1 MEKLLKQMLDHIF
14 WGCFGVSHASHVT
27 ATMAKSL
34 QSCPTLCDPIPG
46 WSQKF
51 LSSHKDDI
59 GDGKEEEKERTGI
72 KDSRIKE
79 ELEITGVK
87 QLAEKLAMAA
97 DLLKYSPHSEIT
109 DVIWGI
115 CVSICK
121 LLLSM
126 PFSFSLL
133 PTNSSLLPV
142 HPLPEGT
149 FSSFTKRELVPLYLT
164 MAIYYPILEEKHLYT
179 SCP

>member
-1 MEKLLKQMLDHIF
+1 MNGGLVDDWWFDWQIEWQPALLLMEKLLKQMLDHIF

-27 ATMAKSL
+27 ATTAKSL
-34 QSCPTLCDPIPG
+34 QSCPNLCDPIPG

-59 GDGKEEEKERTGI
+59 GDGKEEEKERKGI

-133 PTNSSLLPV
+133 PTTAACCLSIHSQKVLFLL
-142 HPLPEGT
+142 
-149 FSSFTKRELVPLYLT
+149 SQREN
-164 MAIYYPILEEKHLYT
+164 
-179 SCP
+179 